1 MLLSL
6 SSTLG
11 LSGLV
16 GGPWQIQWEE
26 GHVAERSAIP
36 YPDKVVDY
44 AEQEFR
50 KMKTRQAELLGISNG
65 RIRSKL

>member
-1 MLLSL
+1 MILNQPDDSRDAH
-6 SSTLG
+6 
-11 LSGLV
+11 V
-16 GGPWQIQWEE
+16 HCRWKE

-36 YPDKVVDY
+36 YPDRIVDY